1 MRWVDI
7 YELEIPDGWLDLA
20 TKALNELK
28 AEIAEAELS
37 AELSAKSSGDDNTQI
52 VYKKEIARK
61 KAITDGL
68 KKRRDI
74 WKKIADNLGKLS
86 NYKCW
91 YSESKNS
98 GSDKDVDHFR
108 PKNAVKEDSSHEGYW
123 WLAFDWKNYRY
134 SCQWCN
140 QRRVDVIHGT
150 DGGKWDHFPLK
161 SNRAREESDN
171 HEDEEIDLLDPTV
184 ASDCKLLT
192 FRPDGCPIPTK
203 TAGTRDYKRAEVSIR
218 LYHLDHQSFVNERR
232 SLAGRIQ
239 RLVQQMELLRTNITD
254 LKIRTVYDQQEM
266 ELLRLI
272 SRNFEYSSAA
282 FAYARAEVYKIERG
296 HQVKRDWLEEILNS
310 NP

>member
-7 YELEIPDGWLDLA
+7 YELEFPNRWCDLA

-28 AEIAEAELS
+28 AEIVE
-37 AELSAKSSGDDNTQI
+37 AELSAKSSGDDIQ
-52 VYKKEIARK
+52 IARK
-61 KAITDGL
+61 KAITNGL
-68 KKRRDI
+68 KKRSNI
-74 WKKIADNLGKLS
+74 WREIAPSLEEIRKG
-86 NYKCW
+86 KCW

-161 SNRAREESDN
+161 SNSFRARQESDN
-171 HEDEEIDLLDPTV
+171 YEDEEIDLLDPTV

-192 FRPDGCPIPTK
+192 FRPDGHPIPTK
-203 TAGTRDYKRAEVSIR
+203 TAGTRDYERAEVSIR
-218 LYHLDHQSFVNERR
+218 LYHLDHKDFVQDRR
-232 SLAGRIQ
+232 ILAGKIQ
-239 RLVQQMELLRTNITD
+239 RIVQEMDVLRPKIIDLQMRKLYQN
-254 LKIRTVYDQQEM
+254 KEM
-266 ELLRLI
+266 ELFRLI
-272 SRNFEYSSAA
+272 DRNSEYSSAA
-282 FAYARAEVYKIERG
+282 LAYARFEVYS
-296 HQVKRDWLEEILNS
+296 HQVKREWLQEILNS

>member
-7 YELEIPDGWLDLA
+7 YELEFPDGCMDRA
-20 TKALNELK
+20 TEAINELK

-37 AELSAKSSGDDNTQI
+37 AESSGNDIQ
-52 VYKKEIARK
+52 IARK

-68 KKRRDI
+68 KKRSNI
-74 WKKIADNLGKLS
+74 WREIAPNLGKLR

-123 WLAFDWKNYRY
+123 WLAFWWKNYRY
-134 SCQWCN
+134 SCKWCN
-140 QRRVDVIHGT
+140 QRRVDMIHGT

-161 SNRAREESDN
+161 SNSFRARKEGDN
-171 HEDEEIDLLDPTV
+171 YEDQEEIDLLDPTV

-192 FRPDGCPIPTK
+192 FRPDGYPIPTK
-203 TAGTRDYKRAEVSIR
+203 TVGTRDYERAEVSIR
-218 LYHLDHQSFVNERR
+218 LYHLDHKDFVQDRR
-232 SLAGRIQ
+232 ILAGKIQ
-239 RLVQQMELLRTNITD
+239 RIVQEMDVLRPKIIDLQMRKLYQN
-254 LKIRTVYDQQEM
+254 KEM
-266 ELLRLI
+266 ELFRLI
-272 SRNFEYSSAA
+272 DRNSEYSSAA
-282 FAYARAEVYKIERG
+282 LAYARFEVYS
-296 HQVKRDWLEEILNS
+296 HQIKREWLQEILNS